1 MARLRLTER
10 ADKDID
16 KLARPVKGAMWD
28 FMRKFRQD
36 PSAPGLRF
44 KQLKGDS
51 RLYSARVSDDYRALM
66 LHLKDDEYMLVT
78 VKHRSESYDN
88 MDRYAHQVN
97 QVTGGIDFYDMASLD
112 GTVKP
117 PAPAGPPP
125 LFARYSQAQLIE
137 LGVGKPLLS
146 TIGKIT
152 TEEQLLEFADCVPP
166 LTADVLLALHD
177 GASVEQVMEQ
187 VTAPVAATEP
197 VDPADYA
204 AAADRPASL
213 VTTDDE
219 TLQAILQQ
227 GFERWQVYLHP
238 VQRRAVERS
247 YSGPARV
254 SGGPGTG
261 KTIVALHRVRW
272 LVQHLPSGGTGK
284 EVLLTTFNR
293 NLANDLRQRLLLL
306 GGPDLLDRVDVV
318 NIDRL
323 ASQVV
328 NEAQPAA
335 RLNLM
340 DNDKA
345 IELWREVLLELGES
359 RWDAEFLNDEWSEV
373 VLGHAITSR
382 QEYFRTRRA
391 GRGRQLNRAQRAVI
405 WELVEQF
412 TKRLDEAN
420 LWTFQRIAA
429 HAARLEQQLAATRE
443 PRYRHIVVDEAQD
456 LSSAHW
462 MLLRA
467 MVGPGPNDLFLAGD
481 THQRIYENYVSL
493 GSLGIQIRGR
503 SSRLTLTYR
512 STHEILTAASRILG
526 TESWDDM
533 DDGTDTLDG
542 YRSVLRGPQP
552 EFRAYGSWQDELDGI
567 LHQVQD
573 WSGGDTSIAVS
584 VPTKKQVEQVER
596 HLSTHGVPAGSIG
609 PDGPRPPRRS
619 PRRDPAAVQGP
630 GIPADD
636 PRRHHRRGSP
646 RSVRHH
652 RPSPAA
658 PRTDASPVTPV
669 RRGHP
674 RTRRPSD
681 LLARPAQPFPRAV
694 RTILVGRPPRVLR
707 AELSPIA
714 SADRDGTRR

>member
-1 MARLRLTER
+1 MARLRLTEK
-10 ADKDID
+10 ADKEID
-16 KLARPVKGAMWD
+16 KLDRSVKGAMWD

-36 PSAPGLRF
+36 PANPGLRF

-66 LHLKDDEYMLVT
+66 LHVKDDEYMLVT

-88 MDRYAHQVN
+88 PERYAYQIN
-97 QVTGGIDFYDMASLD
+97 QVTGGIDFYDMASLA

-125 LFARYSQAQLIE
+125 LFAGYSESQLIE
-137 LGVGKPLLS
+137 LGVGRPLLS

-152 TEEQLLEFADCVPP
+152 TEEQLLEFAECVPQ
-166 LTADVLLALHD
+166 LTADVLLALYD
-177 GASVEQVMEQ
+177 GASVEEVMEQ
-187 VTAPVAATEP
+187 VTAPVAAAEP
-197 VDPADYA
+197 VDPTDYA
-204 AAADRPASL
+204 AAAARPASL

-219 TLQAILQQ
+219 TLQAILQG

-238 VQRRAVERS
+238 VQRRVVERS

-261 KTIVALHRVRW
+261 KTIVALHRVKW
-272 LVQHLPSGGTGK
+272 LVQRLPSGSSGK
-284 EVLLTTFNR
+284 DVLFTTFNK
-293 NLANDLRQRLLLL
+293 NLAADLRQRLLLL
-306 GGPDLLDRVDVV
+306 GGPELLDRVDVV

-323 ASQVV
+323 ATQVV
-328 NEAQPAA
+328 NEAQPGT
-335 RLNLM
+335 RLHWM
-340 DNDKA
+340 DDAKA
-345 IELWREVLLELGES
+345 IDLWREVLLELGET
-359 RWDAEFLNDEWSEV
+359 RWDAEFLHDEWSQV

-382 QEYFRTRRA
+382 QEYFRARRA

-420 LWTFQRIAA
+420 LWTFRRVAA

-467 MVGPGPNDLFLAGD
+467 MVGRGPNDLFLAGD
-481 THQRIYENYVSL
+481 THQRIYDNYVSL
-493 GSLGIQIRGR
+493 GSLGIEIRGR

-533 DDGTDTLDG
+533 DDGTDSLDG

-552 EFRAYGSWQDELDGI
+552 EFRAYGSWQEELDGI
-567 LHQVQD
+567 LHQVQE
-573 WSGGDTSIAVS
+573 WTGGGASIAVS
-584 VPTKKQVEQVER
+584 VPTKKQVEQVESY
-596 HLSTHGVPAGSIG
+596 LSAHGVPAGSIG
-609 PDGPRPPRRS
+609 PDGPRLHDGVHVGTLQRFKGLEYQRMILAGITDAAVPGQRAAA
-619 PRRDPAAVQGP
+619 DPARQQRELMRA
-630 GIPADD
+630 
-636 PRRHHRRGSP
+636 
-646 RSVRHH
+646 RSLLFVAATRA
-652 RPSPAA
+652 RDALVISWNGQPS
-658 PRTDASPVTPV
+658 RF
-669 RRGHP
+669 
-674 RTRRPSD
+674 
-681 LLARPAQPFPRAV
+681 L
-694 RTILVGRPPRVLR
+694 PPT
-707 AELSPIA
+707 S
-714 SADRDGTRR
+714 